1 MRYEAAP
8 FDLSQ
13 RVMPWLLGSY
23 LPAGLIARGRR
34 QLSRQTFQLPET
46 REVFLHLRQSLF
58 SRQKS
63 SLNLGE
69 FSTTTR
75 LAVAI
80 FDPRKQTCQ
89 RCSRL

>member
-1 MRYEAAP
+1 
-8 FDLSQ
+8 
-13 RVMPWLLGSY
+13 
-23 LPAGLIARGRR
+23 
-34 QLSRQTFQLPET
+34 
-46 REVFLHLRQSLF
+46 VFLHLREPLF

-80 FDPRKQTCQ
+80 FARSPGSAPVLHVYDGYTLSASMMPARA
-89 RCSRL
+89 RYYGAVFRWRLLGA